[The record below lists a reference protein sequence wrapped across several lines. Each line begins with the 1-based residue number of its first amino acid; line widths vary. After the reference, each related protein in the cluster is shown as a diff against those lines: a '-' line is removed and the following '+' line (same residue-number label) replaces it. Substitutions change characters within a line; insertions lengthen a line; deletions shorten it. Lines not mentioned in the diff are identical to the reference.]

1 MMIETTL
8 SNMRNS
14 SDFFRTSE
22 VIHILDGRKKEE
34 IGFFVP
40 VAFKEEFEKFLTK
53 IEKKKKLSLLQ
64 RVAAAQKK
72 DPIEEGSS
80 ADGIQ

>member
-1 MMIETTL
+1 MIETTL

-22 VIHILDGRKKEE
+22 IIHILDGRKKEE

-40 VAFKEEFEKFLTK
+40 SALKSEFQTFINK
-53 IEKKKKLSLLQ
+53 IENKKKMTLLE
-64 RVAAAQKK
+64 RVAKAQAQ
-72 DPIEEGSS
+72 DPIAEGGVS
-80 ADGIQ
+80 DGIK